1 MQGYDPGPP
10 TLRPLVEQAV
20 PDAPAKS
27 ALAPTPGTPEAGG
40 QRTVTVS
47 SPPGTGGFAPAPS
60 IATGARLRARGAA
73 RREVPFRPVSVA
85 PPNVCKVTISVPY
98 RFGGVPRPALGPA
111 ADEGLARRLKALAC
125 TAPLHDLDARKANLA
140 GEYSVY
146 AMAEIALSAIDL
158 VTLNMDFDTGADHEQ
173 VILRL
178 LPRAA
183 AQAPRRPAA
192 EHERVA
198 RWVLENLINV
208 GSVDR
213 GFRAV
218 YGTFGADGE
227 YVRRDYDFKLV
238 EEVPGPD
245 GGVYLRTT
253 DEAVNVLVGA
263 LDTDVTSAQIAAE
276 VKLEVLISRGRLADA
291 RLAAEQ
297 ARYRTVQYAESL
309 RRALEATRRNVRAVD
324 WLQAVPDLIAE
335 ALDHVADRYRHENA
349 ILTNIRRARDEAES
363 PDERTGEHKRRAA
376 ELVDIVKDCI
386 RRHTQLQSRLLEAG
400 PLFRAEQDRQAFAP
414 PRAQSGTDL
423 YGQVLAPVLTLP
435 VERATRATDAFFA
448 EGAGLRTPP
457 VVRIGDLV
465 DVLLTPPVERDHLGA
480 EMPQPDLTETP
491 DDSRFNDRQ
500 LDSALDLLDLP
511 PDAPRRLSGL
521 LAEARRSDP
530 ELPYLLALLAV
541 HAASP
546 PVGVAYRQGE
556 ERLLFAVD
564 DGTPL
569 DDPEF
574 GGADLIVGTALLDAA
589 GMAAERAS

>member
-1 MQGYDPGPP
+1 MTSP
-10 TLRPLVEQAV
+10 AV
-20 PDAPAKS
+20 SD
-27 ALAPTPGTPEAGG
+27 T
-40 QRTVTVS
+40 
-47 SPPGTGGFAPAPS
+47 
-60 IATGARLRARGAA
+60 
-73 RREVPFRPVSVA
+73 A
-85 PPNVCKVTISVPY
+85 PPQLSA
-98 RFGGVPRPALGPA
+98 GPRPAPGPA
-111 ADEGLARRLKALAC
+111 ADEGLARRLRALAC

-146 AMAEIALSAIDL
+146 AMAEVALSAIDL

-173 VILRL
+173 IVARL
-178 LPRAA
+178 LPRVA

-218 YGTFGADGE
+218 YGTFGADGS
-227 YVRRDYDFKLV
+227 YVRRDYDFKLI
-238 EEVPGPD
+238 EEVPGYG
-245 GGVYLRTT
+245 GGVFLRTT

-291 RLAAEQ
+291 QLAAEQ
-297 ARYRTVQYAESL
+297 ARYRTVQYSESL
-309 RRALEATRRNVRAVD
+309 RKALDATRRNVRAVD
-324 WLQAVPDLIAE
+324 WLQAVPDMIAE

-349 ILTNIRRARDEAES
+349 ILTNIRKARDESED
-363 PDERTGEHKRRAA
+363 PEQKRRAA

-400 PLFRAEQDRQAFAP
+400 PLFRAEQDRQAFATP
-414 PRAQSGTDL
+414 TARAGLDL
-423 YGQVLAPVLTLP
+423 YGQLVAPVLPLP
-435 VERATRATDAFFA
+435 AEQALRVTDAFFA
-448 EGAGLRTPP
+448 HGTGLRTP
-457 VVRIGDLV
+457 VSVRVGDLV
-465 DVLLTPPVERDHLGA
+465 DILLTPPIEREHLGA
-480 EMPQPDLTETP
+480 EMPEPDLVATP
-491 DDSRFNDRQ
+491 DDSRFSEEQ
-500 LDSALDLLDLP
+500 LASALELLALP

-521 LAEARRSDP
+521 LADARRRDP
-530 ELPYLLALLAV
+530 ELPYLVALLSV

-546 PVGVAYRQGE
+546 PVGTAYRQGE
-556 ERLLFAVD
+556 QQLLFAVD
-564 DGTPL
+564 DGTEL

-589 GMAAERAS
+589 GMAADRTEAA

>member
-1 MQGYDPGPP
+1 
-10 TLRPLVEQAV
+10 
-20 PDAPAKS
+20 
-27 ALAPTPGTPEAGG
+27 
-40 QRTVTVS
+40 
-47 SPPGTGGFAPAPS
+47 
-60 IATGARLRARGAA
+60 
-73 RREVPFRPVSVA
+73 
-85 PPNVCKVTISVPY
+85 
-98 RFGGVPRPALGPA
+98 
-111 ADEGLARRLKALAC
+111 C

-146 AMAEIALSAIDL
+146 GMAEVALSAIDL
-158 VTLNMDFDTGADHEQ
+158 ITLNMDFDTGADHEQ
-173 VILRL
+173 IVARL
-178 LPRAA
+178 VPRIA
-183 AQAPRRPAA
+183 AQAPGRPAR

-218 YGTFGADGE
+218 YGTFATDGT

-238 EEVPGPD
+238 EEVSGYG

-291 RLAAEQ
+291 QLAAEQ
-297 ARYRTVQYAESL
+297 ARYRTVQYSETL
-309 RRALEATRRNVRAVD
+309 RRALDATRRNVRAVD
-324 WLQAVPDLIAE
+324 WLHGIPDMIDE

-349 ILTNIRRARDEAES
+349 ILTNIRKARDESED
-363 PDERTGEHKRRAA
+363 PEQKRRAA

-400 PLFRAEQDRQAFAP
+400 PLFRAEQDRQAFATP
-414 PRAQSGTDL
+414 AVSAGLDL
-423 YGQVLAPVLTLP
+423 YGHLVAPLLPLP
-435 VERATRATDAFFA
+435 VEQAKRVTDAYFTR
-448 EGAGLRTPP
+448 GTGLRTP
-457 VVRIGDLV
+457 VSVRLADLV
-465 DVLLTPPVERDHLGA
+465 DLLLTPPLEREHLGA
-480 EMPQPDLTETP
+480 EMPEPDLIATP
-491 DDSRFNDRQ
+491 DDSRFSDEQ
-500 LDSALDLLDLP
+500 LARAMRLLDLS

-521 LAEARRSDP
+521 LAEARRTDGDE
-530 ELPYLLALLAV
+530 ELPYLVALLAV

-546 PVGVAYRQGE
+546 AVGTAYRQGE
-556 ERLLFAVD
+556 EKLLFAVD

-569 DDPEF
+569 DDPGF

-589 GMAAERAS
+589 GMAAARTEAV